1 MLIKQQRTMLKCIF
15 VRFTFSSIFV
25 PPFFA
30 ATASKKCALWTS
42 LFRPYHES
50 LSLYLVNLI
59 VPPHLLLWLSLS
71 FSLSIS
77 LSAAIIS
84 PLYLLFLSLSLSLYH
99 ARTHARTRRD
109 TCSLFFFFLI
119 CSDNSEVNVRS
130 DLFLSHRNSLSYF
143 IFPSLDF
150 LLSLFASQPC
160 ILFFSIFIYLSL
172 QHTHTHTH
180 TLIYLLI
187 LSPLTSKKV
196 CLILFRSL
204 IVHPSLYLLNLV
216 ARFHVQIFMSPPP
229 IPVTLNALDVF
240 ALIL

>member
-1 MLIKQQRTMLKCIF
+1 MCVMN
-15 VRFTFSSIFV
+15 FTFSSLSWISLSVSRESNRSTPSSFMTLIIFQ
-25 PPFFA
+25 
-30 ATASKKCALWTS
+30 S
-42 LFRPYHES
+42 LYLSLCCYYLTS
-50 LSLYLVNLI
+50 LSLI
-59 VPPHLLLWLSLS
+59 
-71 FSLSIS
+71 
-77 LSAAIIS
+77 
-84 PLYLLFLSLSLSLYH
+84 SLSLSRTH

-160 ILFFSIFIYLSL
+160 ILFFFSIFIYLSL

-180 TLIYLLI
+180 LFANS

-204 IVHPSLYLLNLV
+204 IVKSYWNLKSE
-216 ARFHVQIFMSPPP
+216 FIYD
-229 IPVTLNALDVF
+229 IK
-240 ALIL
+240 

>member
-15 VRFTFSSIFV
+15 VSFTFSSIFV

-42 LFRPYHES
+42 LFRPFHES
-50 LSLYLVNLI
+50 LSVSRESNRSTPSSFMTLIIFQSLY
-59 VPPHLLLWLSLS
+59 LSLS
-71 FSLSIS
+71 L
-77 LSAAIIS
+77 
-84 PLYLLFLSLSLSLYH
+84 LLFSHLFISYFSPSLSLSLS
-99 ARTHARTRRD
+99 RTHARTRRD

-160 ILFFSIFIYLSL
+160 ILFFFFYIYLSISAA
-172 QHTHTHTH
+172 HTHSF
-180 TLIYLLI
+180 I
-187 LSPLTSKKV
+187 
-196 CLILFRSL
+196 C
-204 IVHPSLYLLNLV
+204 
-216 ARFHVQIFMSPPP
+216 
-229 IPVTLNALDVF
+229 
-240 ALIL
+240 